1 MVKELLLGALA
12 FMGLLGW
19 TVAQSQPLTLRLG
32 WVILALLIYSF
43 VQGFMYQSTTPVI
56 YWKRVWR

>member
-1 MVKELLLGALA
+1 LAALA
-12 FMGLLGW
+12 FIGLLGW
-19 TVAQSQPLTLRLG
+19 TVAQSPPLTVRLG

-43 VQGFMYQSTTPVI
+43 VLGYLYQGSTPVI